1 MWARPD
7 ESSEYLIGW
16 YHRACAHADETIRLL
31 DLDAP
36 GQVPWWTEG
45 HRTTTLGATMIRVLG
60 EENSHGGHLAI
71 TRELI
76 DGRADD
82 DTTTF
87 ATPDEW
93 KSYVAKVQAAADHFA

>member
-1 MWARPD
+1 MAQRPV
-7 ESSEYLIGW
+7 
-16 YHRACAHADETIRLL
+16 
-31 DLDAP
+31 DL
-36 GQVPWWTEG
+36 
-45 HRTTTLGATMIRVLG
+45 RVLG

-82 DTTTF
+82 NDTTF

-93 KSYVAKVQAAADHFA
+93 KSYVAKVQAAANHFA